1 MKNTAGNKPTRKPG
15 SKSDSKSDRRT
26 GSKPE
31 FKSEHRTGSKSEY
44 KSERRTDAEPDRK
57 SEFKPDRKSEF
68 KPDRKSEFKPDRK
81 SDFKPGKKSEFKS
94 EFKPSRKSEFKSDR
108 KSEFK
113 PDRKLDFKSENYSE
127 PQPENR
133 GIIIG
138 RNAVIEAL
146 KSDRDMEKIL
156 ISGTG
161 EGSIKK
167 IIAMAADKKIPIHF
181 SDKITLDRAADGEN
195 HQGVVASVS
204 AAPNFDIEDILAYAK
219 SREEDPFLIIL
230 DGIEDPHNL
239 GAIIRTAECAGAH
252 GVIIPK
258 RRAAGITEVISK
270 TSAGAIEYIRCA
282 RVPNIVQTIE
292 KLKANGI
299 WIAACDMDGKT
310 LYESNLKGPI
320 GIVIGG
326 EGLGIG
332 KLVKEKCDFVVSIP
346 VKGHIHSL
354 NASNAA
360 AVVLYEVTRQR
371 DGK

>member
-1 MKNTAGNKPTRKPG
+1 M
-15 SKSDSKSDRRT
+15 
-26 GSKPE
+26 
-31 FKSEHRTGSKSEY
+31 
-44 KSERRTDAEPDRK
+44 
-57 SEFKPDRKSEF
+57 
-68 KPDRKSEFKPDRK
+68 
-81 SDFKPGKKSEFKS
+81 
-94 EFKPSRKSEFKSDR
+94 
-108 KSEFK
+108 
-113 PDRKLDFKSENYSE
+113 
-127 PQPENR
+127 
-133 GIIIG
+133 G

-146 KSDRDMEKIL
+146 KSDRDIEKIL
-156 ISGTG
+156 VFGTG

-204 AAPNFDIEDILAYAK
+204 AAPNVDIDDILAYAK
-219 SREEDPFLIIL
+219 SRNEDPFLIIL

-258 RRAAGITEVISK
+258 RRAAGITEIISK
-270 TSAGAIEYIRCA
+270 TSAGAIEYMRCA
-282 RVPNIVQTIE
+282 RVPNIVQAIE

-299 WIAACDMDGKT
+299 WIAACDMNGPI
-310 LYESNLKGPI
+310 LYDANLKGPI

-326 EGLGIG
+326 EGFGIG

-346 VKGHIHSL
+346 MKGHINSL